1 MAPHYG
7 ATRNAVSNLE
17 ATAHP
22 RPATITRYIRAL
34 GAAEAER
41 DAR

>member
-7 ATRNAVSNLE
+7 ASRNAVTNLE

-22 RPATITRYIRAL
+22 RPATIVRYL
-34 GAAEAER
+34 GALAATVAER
-41 DAR
+41 DGS